1 MKGGEGE
8 KMMVICICGT
18 FIFFTESKSN
28 GLVHNEVTHPLPYA
42 LESALNCNI
51 LIFVLSGKY
60 SKLLL
65 VSEMLVTSLVSTYA
79 LLPCLSNLGVDHSAI
94 WDSMCLSG
102 FERGTGSY
110 LQNRE
115 QKEKAFF
122 YSCVFGKGTGF
133 EV

>member
-94 WDSMCLSG
+94 
-102 FERGTGSY
+102 
-110 LQNRE
+110 
-115 QKEKAFF
+115 
-122 YSCVFGKGTGF
+122 
-133 EV
+133 